1 MNKVFLIGNLTKDT
15 ELSETSNGIAVCRF
29 SIAVQ
34 RKFASASGEKET
46 DFFNCTAWRGQ
57 AEAIHKY
64 TSKGKKIAVIGSIQ
78 NRTYEAQD
86 GTKMHVTD
94 IIVNEVEFL
103 SYKDNSSDNNNYQK
117 QEQNEKPK
125 LEAYEDDDDS
135 PF

>member
-1 MNKVFLIGNLTKDT
+1 MANKVWLIGNLTKDP

-103 SYKDNSSDNNNYQK
+103 TPKSASGDYSVPAEPK
-117 QEQNEKPK
+117 QRPK
-125 LEAYEDDDDS
+125 LEAYEDDDDN